1 MIANHF
7 KVSLESK
14 PTIENL
20 VYTVSLRFGCYA
32 PDLIEPITATLYP
45 LESRDRHGGP
55 NPGIYIQFTPI
66 SKRGNTFQ
74 LESKTKVTRPI
85 YAGLN

>member
-55 NPGIYIQFTPI
+55 NPGNCSLLLSSNMAIL
-66 SKRGNTFQ
+66 S
-74 LESKTKVTRPI
+74 S
-85 YAGLN
+85 

>member
-20 VYTVSLRFGCYA
+20 VYTASLHFGCY
-32 PDLIEPITATLYP
+32 
-45 LESRDRHGGP
+45 GP
-55 NPGIYIQFTPI
+55 NWREKFLPIPHRFTPKLQ
-66 SKRGNTFQ
+66 SW
-74 LESKTKVTRPI
+74 
-85 YAGLN
+85 